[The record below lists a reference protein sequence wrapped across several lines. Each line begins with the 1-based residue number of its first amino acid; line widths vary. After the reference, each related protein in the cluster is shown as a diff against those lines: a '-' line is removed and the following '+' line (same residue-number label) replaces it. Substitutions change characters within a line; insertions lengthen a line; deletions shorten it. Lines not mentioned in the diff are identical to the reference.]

1 MAFSRQEYWSGLPFP
16 SPRGQESKLSFRH
29 SESGALKG
37 KETTRNVQACA
48 VFRLSCLLSGKEREK
63 LLPLFLLLTATL
75 SAHSHLTFSSP
86 SASNSKQRELSAK
99 EAQEAR
105 RGRGGVPC
113 HPQRRVQDTGRIGL
127 LSWADCKGPHFL
139 KQQKSPPP
147 SLCCGGHTGAAPSLT
162 WGPAHSRQGLPARR
176 VTMSHVSADSSEL
189 AGGEHAFPADLPG
202 GPAGC
207 TGPGARS
214 NPQQRAHF

>member
-1 MAFSRQEYWSGLPFP
+1 MEFSRQEYWSGLPFP

-113 HPQRRVQDTGRIGL
+113 HPQRRVQDDRQNRPPLLGRL
-127 LSWADCKGPHFL
+127 QRAPLSEAAEISSAFPVLWWAHRSRPLPDLGAGP
-139 KQQKSPPP
+139 QQAGPP
-147 SLCCGGHTGAAPSLT
+147 
-162 WGPAHSRQGLPARR
+162 GPACDHESC
-176 VTMSHVSADSSEL
+176 V
-189 AGGEHAFPADLPG
+189 
-202 GPAGC
+202 C
-207 TGPGARS
+207 
-214 NPQQRAHF
+214 